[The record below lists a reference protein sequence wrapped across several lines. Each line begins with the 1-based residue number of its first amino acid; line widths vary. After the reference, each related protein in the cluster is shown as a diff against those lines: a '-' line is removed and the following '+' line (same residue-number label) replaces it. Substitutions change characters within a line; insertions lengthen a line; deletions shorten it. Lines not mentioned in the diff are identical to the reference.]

1 MIVLS
6 GLYRGALDGAKRSLA
21 IQRLRNDRIDAV
33 AHLRAYTDALAEVFT
48 FAGSCKVY
56 IPDQAPV
63 IRHKAAHT
71 VRQRLGSFTNHDAAI
86 A

>member
-1 MIVLS
+1 MSFEEQVLTE
-6 GLYRGALDGAKRSLA
+6 LVTRLDRADE
-21 IQRLRNDRIDAV
+21 RLRNDRIDAV
-33 AHLRAYTDALAEVFT
+33 AYLRAYTDALAEVFT
-48 FAGSCKVY
+48 FARSYKVY

-71 VRQRLGSFTNHDAAI
+71 IRQRLGSFTSHDTHI

>member
-6 GLYRGALDGAKRSLA
+6 SLYRGALDGAKRSLA

-33 AHLRAYTDALAEVFT
+33 AYLRAYTDALAEVFT
-48 FAGSCKVY
+48 FARSYKVY

-71 VRQRLGSFTNHDAAI
+71 VRQRLGSFTSHDTHI